1 MFENIERD
9 ILGNLQKSKP
19 IVITG
24 GRIINPLTKRDEITD
39 IYIVDGEIN
48 SIDVGLA
55 QQISDVEIID
65 ATGLVVVPGFI
76 DLHVHFRDPG
86 QLHKESI
93 SSGASAAA
101 AGGFTT
107 VVQMPNT
114 EPPFDSPERIHEIN
128 ERTKY
133 EAIRILTAGTITK
146 GRKGIEAVDIREMAD
161 AGAVALS
168 DDGDFVVDTELMKN
182 VFELAKSVDLPIS
195 QHCEMPSLL
204 LNGLVNQ
211 GDISARLGIAG
222 RSNDS
227 EIYAV
232 EREIQLAMETNG
244 HSHVQ
249 HVSAAGTIELIRKA
263 KDQGVNVTA
272 EVTPHHLNLTD
283 YALLSGRGDFLY
295 DTFAKCN
302 PPLRTDLDVAACI
315 EGLADGTIDAIATDH
330 APHSVIEKQTNIH
343 EAPPGLIGLETAFSL
358 GLKLVDNHLIDL
370 TVLINAF
377 TKGPVQA
384 WNLSNKVNIKG
395 LGSLEVGGI
404 ADITIINLDSVWDVN
419 QASIHS
425 LSVNTPYL
433 NDTLKGHV
441 VMTIAAGCKV
451 YEADGGSYLR

>member
-1 MFENIERD
+1 MSENIERD
-9 ILGNLQKSKP
+9 IVGNLQAPKS
-19 IVITG
+19 IVIKG
-24 GRIINPLTKRDEITD
+24 GRIIDPLTSRDEITD
-39 IYIVDGEIN
+39 IYIVNDEIMT
-48 SIDVGLA
+48 IDVGLS
-55 QQISDVEIID
+55 QQIPDVEIID
-65 ATGLVVVPGFI
+65 ATGLIVVPGFI

-93 SSGASAAA
+93 SSGANAAA

-128 ERTKY
+128 ERVKQ
-133 EAIRILTAGTITK
+133 ESIRILTTGTITK
-146 GRKGIEAVDIREMAD
+146 GRHGVEAVDVRAMAE
-161 AGAVALS
+161 AGAVALT
-168 DDGDFVVDTELMKN
+168 DDGDFVVDSELMKN

-232 EREIQLAMETNG
+232 EREIQLAMETNA
-244 HSHVQ
+244 HSHIQ
-249 HVSAAGTIELIRKA
+249 HVSAAGTIELIRNAKA
-263 KDQGVNVTA
+263 QGVNVTA

-283 YALLSGRGDFLY
+283 YALLSGRGNLPY

-302 PPLRTDLDVAACI
+302 PPLRTDFDVAACI

-330 APHSVIEKQTNIH
+330 APHAVKEKQTDIH
-343 EAPPGLIGLETAFSL
+343 NAPPGLIGLETAFSL

-370 TVLINAF
+370 PLLIKTF
-377 TKGPVQA
+377 TQGPVQA
-384 WNLSNKVNIKG
+384 WNLSDKVKVKG

-419 QASIHS
+419 QRSIHS
-425 LSVNTPYL
+425 LGMNTPYFD
-433 NDTLKGHV
+433 DTLKGRV
-441 VMTIAAGCKV
+441 VMTIAAGRKV
-451 YEADGGSYLR
+451 YEADYGS